1 MIKMCLEEYHSV
13 WPAKQEATCPLGH
26 SEGQLPAVRP
36 EGPLLN
42 LSFTVPGKWKENF
55 TLILDVLHFNGTNA
69 PPKLLFRLPSTEV
82 NFTSLQNWKSKT
94 FGSQSWGQSQQHG
107 HSATDDNM
115 RHQGIG
121 LKIVTFFQLTCS
133 SGYYGPLC
141 ERSCD
146 SLTASAQPAECKP
159 PSDGILCPTGYE
171 GPRCDKPVCKDGCK
185 HGECVDPGVCKCQQ
199 GWSGYDCSLCRAY
212 PGCVHGACKRDPLTG
227 SLIPFTCACEKN
239 WGGMLCDI
247 ELQFCQNHPNT
258 CKNRGKCEN
267 VQSTNNQP
275 YRCVCAPGFRGDHCE
290 MIQLDCQFHGCRN
303 GGECTQHS
311 DGQGR
316 CICPQGFYGSL
327 CQFNQTS
334 CAENPCQAPN
344 SVCHPVLKG
353 RNGVRVPGRQFVCE
367 CPPGY
372 SGDNCEINT
381 DECAAKPCKNG
392 AFCEDLV
399 SGYRCIC
406 PAGYSGVWCEKNV
419 TKCSGSSCSKGSQCV
434 NTARGFHCSDST
446 SFHPAATGTTITTPS
461 QQPSEQEEEEYQ
473 FTFPPSPVGSIDFTK
488 KNNVV
493 MVHLQPS
500 FLSLT
505 LGVPIAIV
513 FCGLL
518 LAMLTCAVLAVCM
531 WRKGCVGSRRKF
543 KRPDRTRFSHPHQS
557 LDDEP
562 NVYASE
568 TSTIWSNYE
577 PIASLR
583 SAPGKTVGLPRS
595 ASAFYTANGPSC
607 TKRLEL
613 MTNSTFETF
622 VKQGYHGSERQ
633 HSLIDCGKLSRS
645 SPKHDIHSDRAT
657 AIYQRYSEN
666 PTRSYSLYFMPSF
679 LYGYPLQRKDSNSPK
694 TPSLP
699 PRPILSRPV
708 TYSAPLRPILFPIHQ
723 QSQLKHQEASP
734 PLKSSE
740 ASYATITE
748 PRAAQPGPKT
758 KKPSIETKIQ
768 ATAANTSRRPETS
781 ITAVGPGSA
790 PLYPSP
796 IALSLTGQKSPRTG
810 DSQPSLTS
818 GTHGKGKE
826 VAVVLK
832 DEL

>member
-1 MIKMCLEEYHSV
+1 MLDNGFFFYKLCILLICLRVTLGNGTFQMLIQDFQVDDNFPAWRCCYDTEAEAGSLDEQTFAKCLSKCQFMIKVGLRMCLEEYQPV
-13 WPAKQEATCPLGH
+13 WTAKQEATCPLGH
-26 SEGQLPAVRP
+26 SDGQLPATRP
-36 EGPLLN
+36 DGPLLN
-42 LSFTVPGKWKENF
+42 LSSPVPKKWKENF
-55 TLILDVLHFNGTNA
+55 TLILDVLHFTGKNA
-69 PPKLLFRLPSTEV
+69 PPKLLFRLPSSEI

-94 FGSQSWGQSQQHG
+94 FGSQSWGQSQQSG
-107 HSATDDNM
+107 HTVADDNV

-121 LKIVTFFQLTCS
+121 LKIVTFFQFTCS
-133 SGYYGPLC
+133 AGYYGPFC
-141 ERSCD
+141 ERRCD
-146 SLTASAQPAECKP
+146 SIAVSAQPAECRP
-159 PSDGILCPTGYE
+159 PSDRILCPTGYE
-171 GPRCDKPVCKDGCK
+171 GPRCDKR
-185 HGECVDPGVCKCQQ
+185 ECAATFHSLPKIDDYYLFSLRCQQ
-199 GWSGYDCSLCRAY
+199 GWSGADCSLCRAY
-212 PGCVHGACKRDPLTG
+212 PGCVHGTCKRDPITG
-227 SLIPFTCACEKN
+227 ALVPFTCVCEKR

-267 VQSTNNQP
+267 VQRTNNQP

-344 SVCHPVLKG
+344 SVCHPMLEE
-353 RNGVRVPGRQFVCE
+353 RSGVRHRGRQFVCE

-381 DECAAKPCKNG
+381 DECVDKPCKNG

-406 PAGYSGVWCEKNV
+406 PAGYTGVWCEKNV
-419 TKCSGSSCSKGSQCV
+419 TRCTADSCPKGSPCV
-434 NTARGFHCSDST
+434 NTDNGFQCSPSK
-446 SFHPAATGTTITTPS
+446 SFYSATTAATITKIS
-461 QQPSEQEEEEYQ
+461 QQEPRQEQKEGH
-473 FTFPPSPVGSIDFTK
+473 FTFSSSPVGSIDFTK

-505 LGVPIAIV
+505 LGVPVAIV

-518 LAMLTCAVLAVCM
+518 LAMLTCAVMAVCM
-531 WRKGCVGSRRKF
+531 WRKGCAHSSRKCR
-543 KRPDRTRFSHPHQS
+543 RTDRTTFSQQNQS

-583 SAPGKTVGLPRS
+583 PVPGKTVGLPRS
-595 ASAFYTANGPSC
+595 ASAFYPTSVSSG

-613 MTNSTFETF
+613 MSTSTFEMA
-622 VKQGYHGSERQ
+622 VKQGYNGSERSQ
-633 HSLIDCGKLSRS
+633 GVVDCGKLSRS
-645 SPKHDIHSDRAT
+645 SSKREINSGRVT
-657 AIYQRYSEN
+657 SVYQRYSEN

-679 LYGYPLQRKDSNSPK
+679 LYGYPLQRRDSNASK

-699 PRPILSRPV
+699 PRPSSGRPV
-708 TYSAPLRPILFPIHQ
+708 TYSTFLRPVLFPIHQ
-723 QSQLKHQEASP
+723 QHQLKQQEASP
-734 PLKSSE
+734 PLKISE
-740 ASYATITE
+740 SSYATITE
-748 PRAAQPGPKT
+748 PRAAQ
-758 KKPSIETKIQ
+758 
-768 ATAANTSRRPETS
+768 
-781 ITAVGPGSA
+781 
-790 PLYPSP
+790 
-796 IALSLTGQKSPRTG
+796 
-810 DSQPSLTS
+810 
-818 GTHGKGKE
+818 
-826 VAVVLK
+826 
-832 DEL
+832 